1 MKIKEFFK
9 STAFKCIMVLLAIAL
24 ISGGLLSIL
33 NDVLYVSDDEKL
45 ARVISGLY
53 GGADV
58 AYTEE
63 KIPESLAS
71 NKYGTV
77 NKAYT
82 LSDGNLIVNATG
94 INGYKG
100 GTVTVWCVV
109 KMTDGAF
116 DGISSVAID
125 EYTKQT
131 LMSQFSD
138 SFTLV
143 YSSSS
148 ELIKEG
154 YMFSVDEGEGLIQ
167 NVNSGATMSS
177 RAINNAV
184 DAVIYYVK
192 EAAQQ

>member
-1 MKIKEFFK
+1 MKIKDFFK
-9 STAFKCIMVLLAIAL
+9 STAFKCIIVLLAIAL

-33 NDVLYVSDDEKL
+33 NDVLNVSEEEKL
-45 ARVISGLY
+45 ARVISNLY
-53 GGADV
+53 GGENIS
-58 AYTEE
+58 YTVNE
-63 KIPESLAS
+63 IPEDFDAS
-71 NKYGTV
+71 DYGTV

-82 LSDGNLIVNATG
+82 LSDGNLIINSTG

-100 GTVTVWCVV
+100 GTVTVWCVAIV
-109 KMTDGAF
+109 TDGEF
-116 DGISSVAID
+116 NGLKSVAID

-138 SFTLV
+138 SFTVV
-143 YSSSS
+143 YSSET

-154 YMFSVDEGEGLIQ
+154 YLFSVEEGDGLIQ

-184 DAVIYYVK
+184 N
-192 EAAQQ
+192 AAILYAREVCEK